1 MRSLKSVLVLI
12 FSLAP
17 LASSGSA
24 ASIQT
29 IADLFTGEFDNNL
42 QSLLTEKTDLPFQRL
57 HYIHTQLNQEDSKNS
72 EVEVYV
78 EQSIAKSS
86 YVYRQRIYKF
96 IYKNNEPVLEV
107 YQIEDPERFLGAH
120 LDPIKLDNL
129 ITARKIYRAG
139 CDVTFSVNN
148 ETDEIIG
155 QTNPDTCIVERR
167 GESLHVRSQVKLTS
181 ESIEVFEE
189 LKDANGN
196 SVSGRDDQQGRKM
209 LRARIFECWSV
220 LRKGDSKEDGW
231 EVSRNNRVHD
241 QGGKFSIKYEDKE
254 FDISLSQLIYGQ
266 QAKKTM
272 KLGFHEKDSKPTFSY
287 TWVSPTA
294 TNVGLNLGY
303 LQAGCTH

>member
-96 IYKNNEPVLEV
+96 IYN
-107 YQIEDPERFLGAH
+107 
-120 LDPIKLDNL
+120 
-129 ITARKIYRAG
+129 
-139 CDVTFSVNN
+139 
-148 ETDEIIG
+148 
-155 QTNPDTCIVERR
+155 
-167 GESLHVRSQVKLTS
+167 VKLFILYYWIILWLFKKKRLFRSSPKRQKASGNRKS
-181 ESIEVFEE
+181 ECI
-189 LKDANGN
+189 
-196 SVSGRDDQQGRKM
+196 R
-209 LRARIFECWSV
+209 
-220 LRKGDSKEDGW
+220 
-231 EVSRNNRVHD
+231 
-241 QGGKFSIKYEDKE
+241 
-254 FDISLSQLIYGQ
+254 
-266 QAKKTM
+266 
-272 KLGFHEKDSKPTFSY
+272 
-287 TWVSPTA
+287 
-294 TNVGLNLGY
+294 
-303 LQAGCTH
+303 